1 MPISVLPTPPD
12 FPPSKPPTKPA
23 RTTSKAHV
31 NHDPADEYTAVD
43 IDPITALKEQAK
55 SSVQSSAK
63 GFSALALLK
72 SARDQYLRATTCEN
86 QGDLKGA
93 LVALT
98 KAAGLTQMVFRTAE
112 WGQNG
117 QNAVKKELM
126 DLKDKDL
133 TSRMQAVEAKLRLL
147 EKENTSSKS
156 TTSNEGSS
164 VSQKSGGS
172 IADRMKALQNSGL
185 SITTASKRFS
195 KDLHTDETPI
205 SATSPTPVY
214 ELSPPSSVP
223 SASSSIPSPNALSP
237 SFATSTVTALSTLT
251 GLSAPSTVPGSSSSA
266 IHPIHS
272 SLSNSSSS
280 SYATTNTLS
289 SLTSGTSF
297 ASTSA
302 SSASSSSSL
311 YGHAFVSPSTLGPP
325 SPESSPSSS
334 PTLPIRS
341 FSSSSELNAF
351 NAQFPSI
358 DELNEADGTPDS
370 PSAFSA
376 LPSIPTGRSA
386 TSNRSVRSSRSLRH
400 MGSTSSL
407 RSTRSIKDMID
418 IDNNGTRDAT
428 SSPFNASGITSS
440 NTGSS
445 TRSPVPLASPLPA
458 LNGTPQ
464 TPHATL
470 RNFIVPVLERPS
482 STPSTP
488 LRTSGGIWDSRPGSP
503 TPTANPP
510 PLALL
515 NRPSG
520 LSTSRSLENS
530 DGSMHSVSSLPNS
543 ACLDTDSPPSTS
555 SPVSSSSRPTSLPT
569 SRNGAIPQKNI
580 CTPKELYHYLQ
591 DHEVI
596 LLDVRERAEFE
607 KGHIVLR
614 RGSRKVSCAV
624 CIEPSVLQRE
634 NVTSDTIE
642 DSLSLAPTSEASA
655 FNNRHKFEL
664 LVLYDQNSTSFSSTP
679 PLMTSSSLVTTSGA
693 SMGISSTSGTSN
705 PDMSILLRAIWERE
719 FKKTLRRTPMML
731 VGGYDAW
738 VKEFGIEHMRIA
750 SSVPLTETSTNGTI
764 LSSISIPPPLPSTTN
779 HISQGRNPFAPGG
792 PLSSHVPVTS
802 SNTTASPSQPIQPSL
817 SRHQT
822 GVSPSVGAG
831 TRAGGHKANQSMDQ
845 GPSSSASSH
854 SRAPAE
860 SASHPS
866 LSGRG
871 TPSYSP
877 SMPQSPHFSG
887 PGMKRPP
894 VIGRTS
900 FSSTSATNGAIPI
913 GTSGPMTALPEGD
926 MGPTIVSGATPIT
939 YPVFSSHISYPIP
952 PASSSSATIR
962 SPAPFDGVNKIEG
975 LASPPPLPPQAS
987 INPSV
992 ARRRTSDYVDQSQEA
1007 LSGMNSPLYSGNGL
1021 GSPGY
1026 ANAGGGS
1033 STYGGPGSSSGP
1045 GMNGYGGYK
1054 SFNVGST
1061 NTASSISRKPIDY
1074 PELSSTHPILRPPP
1088 AAAAGALE
1096 RQENIKRYPTP
1107 PSSGA
1112 GSIIPSH
1119 TVPTS
1124 LSSSV
1129 AMSTPTSR
1137 PGTAI
1142 VPSGISSTA
1151 LVKLGL
1157 SPLRPVPRLKGGEWT
1172 PRYWAD
1178 SPIGTSGL
1186 KNMGNTCYMNA
1197 PIQCLSATV
1206 PFARFFTEVDL
1217 KSVINYMNKMNSKGQ
1232 LTKAFSRLVH
1242 DIWHADMPY
1251 ITPNDFRR
1259 TLCSLNAQYMGTS
1272 QHDSQEFLSFLLDG
1286 IHEDTN
1292 RIMSR
1297 TVITRT
1303 PAEEERLE
1311 NMPQQIAGEYEWQ
1324 VWRQNNDSIIV
1335 DFFQGMFRN
1344 QLRCMKCEKTSTTYN
1359 AFSILSVP
1367 VPARTGKIPLQNCL
1381 KAFFNVEVMEGD
1393 DAWDCPRCKSKRRA
1407 TKTLSLARLPPVL
1420 VIHLKRFEA
1429 NGRFSDKIDTFV
1441 DFPIKGLDLT
1451 ELMPPP
1457 LPVGADQSLL
1467 NGGMVNS
1474 VLSRDDPRIQLGP
1487 YKYELYAVTN
1497 HFGNLSSGHYTA
1509 FVASRGGWL
1518 SCDDSSVKNADIKQV
1533 VNQKAY
1539 VLFYKR
1545 VRT

>member
-195 KDLHTDETPI
+195 KDLHTEETPI
-205 SATSPTPVY
+205 SATSPTPR
-214 ELSPPSSVP
+214 
-223 SASSSIPSPNALSP
+223 N
-237 SFATSTVTALSTLT
+237 
-251 GLSAPSTVPGSSSSA
+251 
-266 IHPIHS
+266 
-272 SLSNSSSS
+272 
-280 SYATTNTLS
+280 
-289 SLTSGTSF
+289 LTSGTSF

-341 FSSSSELNAF
+341 FSSSSEFNAF

-386 TSNRSVRSSRSLRH
+386 T
-400 MGSTSSL
+400 
-407 RSTRSIKDMID
+407 
-418 IDNNGTRDAT
+418 
-428 SSPFNASGITSS
+428 
-440 NTGSS
+440 
-445 TRSPVPLASPLPA
+445 PVPLASPLPA

-530 DGSMHSVSSLPNS
+530 D
-543 ACLDTDSPPSTS
+543 
-555 SPVSSSSRPTSLPT
+555 
-569 SRNGAIPQKNI
+569 AIPQKNI

-664 LVLYDQNSTSFSSTP
+664 LVLYDQNSTSF
-679 PLMTSSSLVTTSGA
+679 
-693 SMGISSTSGTSN
+693 N
-705 PDMSILLRAIWERE
+705 MSILLRAIWERE

-738 VKEFGIEHMRIA
+738 VKEFGIEHMRLA

-764 LSSISIPPPLPSTTN
+764 PSSISIPPPLPSTTN

-802 SNTTASPSQPIQPSL
+802 SNTTTSPLQPIQPSL

-845 GPSSSASSH
+845 GPSSSA
-854 SRAPAE
+854 R
-860 SASHPS
+860 
-866 LSGRG
+866 
-871 TPSYSP
+871 
-877 SMPQSPHFSG
+877 
-887 PGMKRPP
+887 
-894 VIGRTS
+894 RTS

-952 PASSSSATIR
+952 LASSSSATIR
-962 SPAPFDGVNKIEG
+962 SPAPFDSVNKIEG

-1007 LSGMNSPLYSGNGL
+1007 LSGMNR
-1021 GSPGY
+1021 
-1026 ANAGGGS
+1026 
-1033 STYGGPGSSSGP
+1033 
-1045 GMNGYGGYK
+1045 
-1054 SFNVGST
+1054 ST

-1124 LSSSV
+1124 LSSS
-1129 AMSTPTSR
+1129 
-1137 PGTAI
+1137 
-1142 VPSGISSTA
+1142 
-1151 LVKLGL
+1151 
-1157 SPLRPVPRLKGGEWT
+1157 GGEWT

>member
-205 SATSPTPVY
+205 SATSPTPAY

-223 SASSSIPSPNALSP
+223 SASSSVPSPNA
-237 SFATSTVTALSTLT
+237 F
-251 GLSAPSTVPGSSSSA
+251 
-266 IHPIHS
+266 
-272 SLSNSSSS
+272 
-280 SYATTNTLS
+280 
-289 SLTSGTSF
+289 LTSGTSS

-302 SSASSSSSL
+302 SSTSSSSSL

-341 FSSSSELNAF
+341 FSSSSEFNAF

-358 DELNEADGTPDS
+358 DELNEAD
-370 PSAFSA
+370 
-376 LPSIPTGRSA
+376 
-386 TSNRSVRSSRSLRH
+386 
-400 MGSTSSL
+400 
-407 RSTRSIKDMID
+407 
-418 IDNNGTRDAT
+418 DAT

-530 DGSMHSVSSLPNS
+530 D
-543 ACLDTDSPPSTS
+543 DSPPSTS

-664 LVLYDQNSTSFSSTP
+664 LVLYDQNSTSF
-679 PLMTSSSLVTTSGA
+679 
-693 SMGISSTSGTSN
+693 N
-705 PDMSILLRAIWERE
+705 MSILLRAIWERE

-764 LSSISIPPPLPSTTN
+764 PSSISIPPPLPSTTN

-802 SNTTASPSQPIQPSL
+802 SNTTTSPLQPIQPSL

-822 GVSPSVGAG
+822 GVSPS
-831 TRAGGHKANQSMDQ
+831 
-845 GPSSSASSH
+845 SSASSH

-860 SASHPS
+860 SSSHSS

-877 SMPQSPHFSG
+877 SMPPSPHFSG

-952 PASSSSATIR
+952 LASSSSATIR

-1007 LSGMNSPLYSGNGL
+1007 LSGMNR
-1021 GSPGY
+1021 
-1026 ANAGGGS
+1026 
-1033 STYGGPGSSSGP
+1033 
-1045 GMNGYGGYK
+1045 
-1054 SFNVGST
+1054 ST

-1107 PSSGA
+1107 P
-1112 GSIIPSH
+1112 
-1119 TVPTS
+1119 
-1124 LSSSV
+1124 
-1129 AMSTPTSR
+1129 
-1137 PGTAI
+1137 
-1142 VPSGISSTA
+1142 
-1151 LVKLGL
+1151 
-1157 SPLRPVPRLKGGEWT
+1157 PLRPVPRLKGGEWT

-1545 VRT
+1545 ART